1 MSETDLMGKS
11 ENVSWWWSG
20 VLTLLLVTSMA
31 VVVTAQ
37 RGPVRGGASQVAIPA
52 PPTPEDAL
60 GFKPGADRRLALWQ
74 ELLSYYRQLDRSS
87 DRLRMEEIGRTTLG
101 RPMVMLAVSSP
112 ANLANLDDLKQIQQQ
127 LSDPRRPLQIKA
139 DGRSSVESLV
149 SSGRVFILVSGGGN
163 PVEVGG
169 ALAVTALVRRLIT
182 DRSPEVAGILDQV
195 VVLFAPSLNPDGLD
209 IVTNWYR
216 KTLGTPAEGTEP
228 PELVHPYAGQDLG
241 QDWQAVTQVETRL
254 MVEKVF
260 NVWRP
265 QVWLDLRQSG
275 WAGPAGPAGQ
285 DELARLNGARY
296 ALTYQK
302 DRVTSTVARSLVTA
316 ISAELTRRGRGGVTV
331 SGARS
336 LPMPNL
342 YAGLAIRSEAASAR
356 LSTPVKFQS
365 RQWSPGDIVDYQSD
379 GVMALLRRAALDRV
393 SLLKNFQAIAAQS
406 VVQDHRSRRDP
417 FAILLLEPEV
427 PKSISE
433 AYQRLNSGLRDV
445 AESEEEMHQKSE
457 ALYDS
462 VTGEP
467 SSSLEVRYFYQSEG
481 VDRLLGI
488 LKTGGVEVL
497 RATAPF
503 NAGGQSYPAG
513 THIVPLRQPGATFAS
528 QMLASREA
536 ALPLLLN
543 VRTVSVDSEFSY
555 QAVPEPPS
563 IILQGRVRENGGVR
577 VGIYRNHLPAVDE
590 GWTRWIFD
598 QYRFGYQSIY
608 ESDLRAGKLQSRF
621 DAIIIPDQSVAEL
634 GRRPDS
640 VGVPGGL
647 GEAGLGEPEVGALR
661 DFCLAGGT
669 LVTLNRASSF
679 VIKKF
684 NLPVRNVLTARTPDN
699 LPDNL
704 SASGSILRLEVDT
717 ANPLGFGVGRTSIAW
732 FEKGPVFE
740 ITDPKRA
747 RAIATYTGFSP
758 GSGKTGITGRMSGE
772 PARNSLLRH
781 IRGRAALV
789 EVLLGKGRVILFGF
803 RPQYRG
809 QSLATYPFLFNALMT
824 SGQ

>member
-11 ENVSWWWSG
+11 EIVSWWWRG
-20 VLTLLLVTSMA
+20 LLTLSLVTSML
-31 VVVTAQ
+31 VTVTAQ
-37 RGPVRGGASQVAIPA
+37 RGPVRGGLSQVTSTVL
-52 PPTPEDAL
+52 PTPEDAL
-60 GFKPGADRRLALWQ
+60 GFRPGADRQLALWQ
-74 ELLSYYRQLDRSS
+74 QLLSYYRQLDRSS
-87 DRLRMEEIGRTTLG
+87 DRLRMDEIGRTTLG
-101 RPMVMLAVSSP
+101 RPLVMLAVSSP
-112 ANLANLDDLKQIQQQ
+112 ANLAGLDDLKQIQQQ
-127 LSDPRRPLQIKA
+127 LSDPRRALQIKA
-139 DGRSSVESLV
+139 DGKSSVESLV
-149 SSGRVFILVSGGGN
+149 DRGRLFILVSGGGN
-163 PVEVGG
+163 PLEVGG
-169 ALAVTALVRRLIT
+169 ALAVTALVGRLVA
-182 DRSPEVAGILDQV
+182 DRSPEVARILDQV
-195 VVLFAPSLNPDGLD
+195 VVLFAPTLNPDGID

-216 KTLGTPAEGTEP
+216 KTLGTPAEGTAP
-228 PELVHPYAGQDLG
+228 PELVHPYVGEDLG
-241 QDWQAVTQVETRL
+241 QDWNALTQVETRL

-275 WAGPAGPAGQ
+275 RA
-285 DELARLNGARY
+285 GARFT
-296 ALTYQK
+296 LTYHS
-302 DRVTSTVARSLVTA
+302 DSLNSTVARSLVTA
-316 ISAELTRRGRGGVTV
+316 IKADLTRQGRAGVTAD
-331 SGARS
+331 GGRL
-336 LPMPNL
+336 LPLPNL

-356 LSTPVKFQS
+356 LSSPVNFQS
-365 RQWSPGDIVDYQSD
+365 RQWSIGDIVDYQSA
-379 GVMALLRRAALDRV
+379 GVMALLRRAALDRE

-406 VVQDHRSRRDP
+406 VARDHRKRHDP

-433 AYQRLNSGLRDV
+433 AYQRLNSRLRDV
-445 AESEEEMHQKSE
+445 AGSEEEMHQKSE

-497 RATAPF
+497 RATEPF
-503 NAGGQSYPAG
+503 NAEGQSYPAG
-513 THIVPLRQPGATFAS
+513 THIVPLRQPGATLAS
-528 QMLASREA
+528 QLLASGEA
-536 ALPLLLN
+536 ASALPLLLN

-555 QAVPEPPS
+555 HAVPEPPS

-577 VGIYRNHLPAVDE
+577 VGLYRNHLPSVDE

-608 ESDLRAGKLQSRF
+608 ESDLRAGGLQSRF
-621 DAIIIPDQSVAEL
+621 DAIIIPDQAVAEL
-634 GRRPDS
+634 GRRSDS
-640 VGVPGGL
+640 VEATGGL
-647 GEAGLGEPEVGALR
+647 GESELGALR

-679 VIKKF
+679 LIKQF
-684 NLPVRNVLTARTPDN
+684 NLPVRNVLTARTTDK
-699 LPDNL
+699 LP
-704 SASGSILRLEVDT
+704 ASGSILRLDVET

-747 RAIATYTGFSP
+747 RAIATYTGSGP
-758 GSGKTGITGRMSGE
+758 GSGEPEIAGRMVAQ
-772 PARNSLLRH
+772 PAGNSLLRQ
-781 IRGRAALV
+781 IRGRAAMV
-789 EVLLGKGRVILFGF
+789 EVLLGKGRVVLFGF

>member
-11 ENVSWWWSG
+11 ENAGWWWRG

-31 VVVTAQ
+31 IAVTAQ
-37 RGPVRGGASQVAIPA
+37 RGPVRGGVSQVAIPA

-60 GFKPGADRRLALWQ
+60 GFKPGTDRQLALWQ
-74 ELLSYYRQLDRSS
+74 ELLSYYRQLDRLS

-112 ANLANLDDLKQIQQQ
+112 ANLSNLDDLKQIQQQ
-127 LSDPRRPLQIKA
+127 LSDPRRQLQIKA
-139 DGRSSVESLV
+139 DARSSVESLV

-182 DRSPEVAGILDQV
+182 DRSSEVAGILDQV

-265 QVWLDLRQSG
+265 QVWLDLRQSAS
-275 WAGPAGPAGQ
+275 AGRAEPNAT
-285 DELARLNGARY
+285 RY

-302 DRVTSTVARSLVTA
+302 DRVTSTVARSLITA
-316 ISAELTRRGRGGVTV
+316 ISAELTRRGRGGVTA
-331 SGARS
+331 SGTQS

-342 YAGLAIRSEAASAR
+342 YAGLAIRSEAAGAR
-356 LSTPVKFQS
+356 PSTPVSFQS

-379 GVMALLRRAALDRV
+379 VVMALLRRAALDRV

-406 VVQDHRSRRDP
+406 VVPDHRSRRDP

-445 AESEEEMHQKSE
+445 AGSEEEMHQKSE

-497 RATAPF
+497 RATEPF

-528 QMLASREA
+528 QLLASREA
-536 ALPLLLN
+536 ALPHLLN

-555 QAVPEPPS
+555 HAVPEPPS
-563 IILQGRVRENGGVR
+563 IILQGRVRENGGIR

-608 ESDLRAGKLQSRF
+608 ESDLKAGNLQSRF
-621 DAIIIPDQSVAEL
+621 DAIIIPDQLVAEL

-640 VGVPGGL
+640 AGVPRGL
-647 GEAGLGEPEVGALR
+647 GEAGLGEPGLGESEIDALR

-679 VIKKF
+679 VIKQF
-684 NLPVRNVLTARTPDN
+684 NLPVRNVLMSRTPDT
-699 LPDNL
+699 L
-704 SASGSILRLEVDT
+704 SPSGSILRLEVDT

-747 RAIATYTGFSP
+747 RAIATYTGSGPGFGP
-758 GSGKTGITGRMSGE
+758 GSGKTRIAGRMVAE
-772 PARNSLLRH
+772 PARNSLLRQMH
-781 IRGRAALV
+781 GRAALV

>member
-1 MSETDLMGKS
+1 MSEADLMGKS
-11 ENVSWWWSG
+11 EIVSWWWRG
-20 VLTLLLVTSMA
+20 LLILLLVTSMA
-31 VVVTAQ
+31 VAVTAQ

-60 GFKPGADRRLALWQ
+60 GFKPGADRQLALWQ
-74 ELLSYYRQLDRSS
+74 QLLSYYRQLDRSS
-87 DRLRMEEIGRTTLG
+87 DRLRMDEIGRTTLG

-112 ANLANLDDLKQIQQQ
+112 ANLARLDDLKQIQQQ
-127 LSDPRRPLQIKA
+127 LSDPRRPPQIKA
-139 DGRSSVESLV
+139 DGKSSAESLV
-149 SSGRVFILVSGGGN
+149 NSGRVFILVSGGGN

-169 ALAVTALVRRLIT
+169 ALAVTALVRRLTT
-182 DRSPEVAGILDQV
+182 DHSPEVARILDQV
-195 VVLFAPSLNPDGLD
+195 VVLFVPTLNPDGLD

-216 KTLGTPAEGTEP
+216 KTLGTPAEGTDP

-241 QDWQAVTQVETRL
+241 QDWNALTQVETRL

-275 WAGPAGPAGQ
+275 RA
-285 DELARLNGARY
+285 GARFT
-296 ALTYQK
+296 LTYQS
-302 DRVTSTVARSLVTA
+302 DRLNSTVARSLVTA
-316 ISAELTRRGRGGVTV
+316 IKADLTRQGRAGVTAD
-331 SGARS
+331 GGRS
-336 LPMPNL
+336 LPLPNL
-342 YAGLAIRSEAASAR
+342 YAGLAIRSEAASVR
-356 LSTPVKFQS
+356 LSTPVNFQS
-365 RQWSPGDIVDYQSD
+365 RQWSLGDIVDYQSD
-379 GVMALLRRAALDRV
+379 GVMALLRRAALDRLP
-393 SLLKNFQAIAAQS
+393 LLKNFQAIAAQS
-406 VVQDHRSRRDP
+406 VVRDHRKRHNP

-433 AYQRLNSGLRDV
+433 AYQRLNSGLREV

-497 RATAPF
+497 RATEPF

-528 QMLASREA
+528 QLLASGEA
-536 ALPLLLN
+536 ASALPLLLN
-543 VRTVSVDSEFSY
+543 VRTVPVDSEFSY
-555 QAVPEPPS
+555 HAVPEPPS

-577 VGIYRNHLPAVDE
+577 VGLYRNHLPAVDE

-608 ESDLRAGKLQSRF
+608 ESDLRAGGLQSRF
-621 DAIIIPDQSVAEL
+621 DAIIIPDQAVAEL

-647 GEAGLGEPEVGALR
+647 GEPGLGDSELGALR
-661 DFCLAGGT
+661 DFCIAGGT

-679 VIKKF
+679 LIKQFK
-684 NLPVRNVLTARTPDN
+684 LPVRNVLTARTTDKLPDN
-699 LPDNL
+699 LP
-704 SASGSILRLEVDT
+704 ASGSILRLDVET

-747 RAIATYTGFSP
+747 RAIATYTG
-758 GSGKTGITGRMSGE
+758 SGE
-772 PARNSLLRH
+772 PEISGRMVAQPAGNSLLRQ

-789 EVLLGKGRVILFGF
+789 EVLLGKGRVVLFGF